1 MKNKLLNI
9 GVPLALILLIVG
21 LVVAAIV
28 KHQGQEKDAAVAV
41 TVPVELSASE
51 QARSS
56 SIGLILTV
64 GNEGAQGSEWNQAAA
79 GAQVAIERFNRS
91 GTNLTLITED
101 DRGTSAGAARAVE
114 VLAQQN
120 VSGVVIASRGN
131 HVEEAVKAAEERGI
145 PVILPYA
152 DAVGGAWSL
161 APSPSDVTSLLESHY
176 SGTSRV
182 VRIDQEG
189 FPGPD
194 VRAEETVTVNSSSD
208 LNKTAQDLASSIA
221 KEDTSTAIFINADS
235 YLQARLTRAL
245 QEAGA
250 QASIVLGNE
259 ATSPAFSETF
269 TRDNPSTVIN
279 ATTVGFNTGDS
290 VALQANGQGRSM
302 SAYLQMVKML
312 GDSPDA
318 HGPVGEQPFSDV
330 AASADARSH
339 DAVVALV
346 RATEKAPS
354 AKPEDVK
361 KELGTLTLSP
371 SDGITAAG
379 LDFSQPH
386 AVAGSP
392 ALLSATLGDVTIRT
406 SNEDESAHIVWF
418 AAS

>member
-1 MKNKLLNI
+1 MKNKILNI

-41 TVPVELSASE
+41 TVPVELTASE

-91 GTNLTLITED
+91 GANLTLITED

-120 VSGVVIASRGN
+120 VSGIVIASRGN

-145 PVILPYA
+145 PVILPYT

-161 APSPSDVTSLLESHY
+161 TPSPSDITSLLESHY

-182 VRIDQEG
+182 VRIDQES
-189 FPGPD
+189 FPGPE

-208 LNKTAQDLASSIA
+208 LDKTAQDIA
-221 KEDTSTAIFINADS
+221 RRISDGKAGAAIFINADS
-235 YLQARLTRAL
+235 YTQARLTRAL
-245 QEAGA
+245 QEAGT

-279 ATTVGFNTGDS
+279 AMTVGFNTGDS
-290 VALQANGQGRSM
+290 VALQADGQGRSM

-318 HGPVGEQPFSDV
+318 HGPLGEQPFSDV

-354 AKPEDVK
+354 AKPKDIK

-392 ALLSATLGDVTIRT
+392 ALLSATLEDVTIRT
-406 SNEDESAHIVWF
+406 SPRDESAHIVWF